1 MVMAAMS
8 PRATAVGQR
17 LLPSAIETAPITTAL
32 GATQADGAI
41 EGLGH
46 GSWACMAGM
55 SLPISLFVDGRPSD
69 TLLWCRNRHAQAGK
83 GR

>member
-17 LLPSAIETAPITTAL
+17 LLPFAIETAPITTAL
-32 GATQADGAI
+32 GATHAEGAI
-41 EGLGH
+41 EGFGH
-46 GSWACMAGM
+46 GICAGMAGM
-55 SLPISLFVDGRPSD
+55 SLPNSLFVDGIPSD
-69 TLLWCRNRHAQAGK
+69 TLHWCRIRHAQAGK